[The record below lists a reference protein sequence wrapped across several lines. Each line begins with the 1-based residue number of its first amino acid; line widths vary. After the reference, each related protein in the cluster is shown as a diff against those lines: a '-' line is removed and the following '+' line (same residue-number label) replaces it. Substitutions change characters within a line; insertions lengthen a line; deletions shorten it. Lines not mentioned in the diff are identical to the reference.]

1 MQIKDSGH
9 MGFLLEMSE
18 RQISAREFFSNVLLD
33 SMDRNFGLKNVL
45 ILCFDTEHHFLS
57 WTDGVFAVPFG
68 RNRMYRSLC

>member
-45 ILCFDTEHHFLS
+45 ILCFDTDNRFLEDLLPWS
-57 WTDGVFAVPFG
+57 EALPEYI
-68 RNRMYRSLC
+68 RKPKQ